1 MKATTDFGY
10 DGPMPAGRS
19 VWMVLLVATGLCLT
33 PFFACVTPFAALAT
47 LAALKLTRRDA
58 ITVVGLVWLTNQAI
72 GYGLLNY
79 PRNWNSVAWGLA
91 IGASSGLAI
100 LAASALSATR
110 PVPFALSLPFVAA
123 FAAFES
129 GLYIVGLMLPGS
141 EGAFS
146 ASVIAHIF
154 LINAIT
160 LCVLGAIYHLAMMAG
175 LLARNNEAM
184 RTY

>member
-10 DGPMPAGRS
+10 DGPTPAGRS
-19 VWMVLLVATGLCLT
+19 VWMVLLVTTGLCLT

-58 ITVVGLVWLTNQAI
+58 ITIVGLVWLTNQAI

-79 PRNWNSVAWGLA
+79 PRDWNSIAWGLA
-91 IGASSGLAI
+91 IGVSSGLAI
-100 LAASALSATR
+100 LAASGLSASR
-110 PVPFALSLPFVAA
+110 PVPFATSLPFVAA

-129 GLYIVGLMLPGS
+129 GLYIAGLMLPGS
-141 EGAFS
+141 EGVFT
-146 ASVIAHIF
+146 ASVIGHIF

-160 LCVLGAIYHLAMMAG
+160 LCALNAIYHLAMMVG
-175 LLARNNEAM
+175 SLAHNSEAM
-184 RTY
+184 RT